1 MPAEPPFDPDAF
13 SGVVRLFPLPQV
25 VSFPH
30 VVTPLH
36 VFEERY
42 RSLTADALDSD
53 GLITMAILKPGWES
67 EYAGRPPLWPIG
79 CLGKIV
85 SHHTDQQGRHNL
97 LLLGLRR
104 VRLLEELDPVVE
116 FRRSRVEL
124 IEEVAAPPETDGL
137 RARLIELLDEGKV
150 LIQVAPRHPGV
161 DLPAHLRDE
170 LAVGL
175 ALSRRFGLPVL
186 ELGPLEVRASLSF
199 HGERYL
205 CVVPWMAVFSM
216 RIFVTA
222 AQASYPDS
230 LPPELMAGLALAQ
243 AERDEEAAEG
253 PDGELG
259 DEAGDE
265 PGDEIVAA
273 EPGDEEPDPEA
284 S

>member
-1 MPAEPPFDPDAF
+1 MTA
-13 SGVVRLFPLPQV
+13 RFP
-25 VSFPH
+25 
-30 VVTPLH
+30 TAT
-36 VFEERY
+36 ERE
-42 RSLTADALDSD
+42 R
-53 GLITMAILKPGWES
+53 
-67 EYAGRPPLWPIG
+67 
-79 CLGKIV
+79 
-85 SHHTDQQGRHNL
+85 
-97 LLLGLRR
+97 
-104 VRLLEELDPVVE
+104 
-116 FRRSRVEL
+116 
-124 IEEVAAPPETDGL
+124 

-216 RIFVTA
+216 RSFVSA
-222 AQASYPDS
+222 GQAFYPES
-230 LPPELMAGLALAQ
+230 VPPELMAGLALAQ

-273 EPGDEEPDPEA
+273 EPGDEEPPPEDPPPGPPRLRLVKP
-284 S
+284 